1 MYADSL
7 AGQPCAP
14 RRPRL
19 EGPRGRV
26 SVSRALIVK
35 RGFFVALMAVVG
47 LAACT
52 EQGTAQKT
60 GQAVGAESDAE
71 AAPPE
76 SGNDF
81 TMGDTSSPGG
91 QVYRKACASCHE
103 GGVDRAPQRAM
114 LLLMSPESIHRSLT
128 AGAMQI
134 QAAALSEEEKVA
146 VAEFLAGRSVGSAA
160 ETAGPPR
167 CTDNRFD
174 FAEPP
179 VFAGWGFTPASTHMI
194 PTATAG
200 LTPANIGNLKLK
212 WALAFPGASRVRS
225 APALAGG
232 LLFVGSH
239 GGTVYALDRETGCA
253 RWSFDASAE
262 VRTGI
267 VVSPW
272 LSGDATAQPMAFFGD
287 LIGNL
292 YGLDALTGELR
303 WRARPD
309 EHPNTTLTGTP
320 TLHEDTLYVPVSSL
334 EVVPAADP
342 AYECC
347 NFRGSVVAYEARTG
361 ATRWQAFTIADEP
374 RPQGVNAAGTQ
385 NYGPSGAPIWNS
397 PAIDVE
403 RSQLLVGTGENYSSP
418 ADEASD
424 AIFALDL
431 DTGDVNWV
439 YQATAGDAWNLACGF
454 GDRANCPV
462 EDGPDYDFG
471 AGTVVTQDADGRD
484 LVVAGQKSGM
494 VYALDAHT
502 GQPVWQAKVGRGGIH
517 GGVYFGMAAVGGRLF
532 VPISDTDDG
541 REYPE
546 PARPGL
552 YALDLRNGEFLWKVP
567 AADVCRDDQQFC
579 QPGYSQAVTATPE
592 LVFAGGNDGYMR
604 IFDATTGAL
613 LWELD
618 TARDFPALGGIT
630 ARGGAFGGAAAP
642 VAYRGELILSS
653 GYGFA
658 GKMPGNALLV
668 FDTDR

>member
-1 MYADSL
+1 MTD
-7 AGQPCAP
+7 
-14 RRPRL
+14 
-19 EGPRGRV
+19 V
-26 SVSRALIVK
+26 SS
-35 RGFFVALMAVVG
+35 LMAVVVAVLG
-47 LAACT
+47 LAGCI
-52 EQGTAQKT
+52 EQGTEQKN
-60 GQAVGAESDAE
+60 GQADEAAAE

-76 SGNDF
+76 ARNDF
-81 TMGDTSSPGG
+81 VMGDRSSPGG
-91 QVYRKACASCHE
+91 QMYLQACASCHD

-114 LLLMSPESIHRSLT
+114 LLLMTPESIHRSLT
-128 AGAMQI
+128 AGVMQA
-134 QAAALSEEEKVA
+134 QAAALSAEDKVA
-146 VAEFLAGRSVGSAA
+146 VAEFLARRSMAGVA
-160 ETAGPPR
+160 ETAGPPG
-167 CTDNRFD
+167 CEDNRFD
-174 FAEPP
+174 FTEPP
-179 VFAGWGFTPASTHMI
+179 VFGGWGLTPASTHAI

-200 LTPANIGNLKLK
+200 LTPANIDSLKLK
-212 WALAFPGASRVRS
+212 WALAFPGALRARS

-239 GGTVYALDRETGCA
+239 GGTVYALDRETGCV

-272 LSGDATAQPMAFFGD
+272 LAGDATAQPMAFFGD

-292 YGLDALTGELR
+292 YGLDALTGELQ

-309 EHPNTTLTGTP
+309 AHPNTTLTGTP
-320 TLHEDTLYVPVSSL
+320 TLHDDTLYVPVSSL

-347 NFRGSVVAYEARTG
+347 NFRGSVVAYDAHTG
-361 ATRWQAFTIADEP
+361 ETRWQAFTIADEP
-374 RPQGVNAAGTQ
+374 EPQGVNAAGTQ

-397 PAIDVE
+397 PAIDIE
-403 RSQLLVGTGENYSSP
+403 RSQLFVGTGENYSSP
-418 ADEASD
+418 ADGASD
-424 AIFALDL
+424 AIFAFDL
-431 DTGDVNWV
+431 ATGAVNWIF
-439 YQATAGDAWNLACGF
+439 QATAGDAWNMACGP
-454 GDRANCPV
+454 GDRTNCPV

-471 AGTVVTQDADGRD
+471 AGTVLTQDADGRD

-494 VYALDAHT
+494 VHALDADT
-502 GQPVWQAKVGRGGIH
+502 GEPVWQTKVGRGGVH
-517 GGVYFGMAAVGGRLF
+517 AGVYFGMAADGGRLF

-552 YALDLRNGEFLWKVP
+552 YALDLRTGEYLWKAP
-567 AADVCRDDQQFC
+567 APDVCRDEQEFC
-579 QPGYSQAVTATPE
+579 QPGYSQAITATPE
-592 LVFAGGNDGYMR
+592 LVFAGGADGYLR
-604 IFDATTGAL
+604 VFDAASGDV

-618 TARDFPALGGIT
+618 TVRGFPAVGGVT

-642 VAYRGELILSS
+642 VAYRGNLILSS

-668 FDTDR
+668 FEVGR

>member
-1 MYADSL
+1 MTDKHSLLAVFVAALGL
-7 AGQPCAP
+7 AG
-14 RRPRL
+14 
-19 EGPRGRV
+19 
-26 SVSRALIVK
+26 
-35 RGFFVALMAVVG
+35 
-47 LAACT
+47 CT
-52 EQGTAQKT
+52 EPGTEQNA
-60 GQAVGAESDAE
+60 GQAAETAAE
-71 AAPPE
+71 AAPPAAE
-76 SGNDF
+76 TRGDF
-81 TMGDTSSPGG
+81 EMADASSVGG
-91 QVYRKACASCHE
+91 QVYVTACASCHD

-114 LLLMSPESIHRSLT
+114 LLLMSPESIHRSLAT
-128 AGAMQI
+128 GVMQA
-134 QAAALSEEEKVA
+134 QAAALSAEEKVA
-146 VAEFLAGRSVGSAA
+146 VAEYLAGRGMAGVA
-160 ETAGPPR
+160 ETAGPLR
-167 CTDNRFD
+167 CEDNRFD
-174 FAEPP
+174 FHEPP
-179 VFAGWGFTPASTHMI
+179 VFAAWGFDPGSTHLI

-200 LTPANIGNLKLK
+200 LTPANIASLKLK
-212 WALAFPGASRVRS
+212 WALAFPGAVRARS

-239 GGTVYALDRETGCA
+239 GGTVFALDRETGCA

-272 LSGDATAQPMAFFGD
+272 RAGDDMAQPMALFGD

-292 YGLDALTGELR
+292 YGLDALTGELQ

-309 EHPNTTLTGTP
+309 VHPNTTLTGTP
-320 TLHEDTLYVPVSSL
+320 TLHEGTLYVPVSSL

-347 NFRGSVVAYEARTG
+347 NFRGSVVAYDARTG
-361 ATRWQAFTIADEP
+361 EVRWQAFTVAEEP
-374 RPQGVNAAGTQ
+374 RLQGVNAAGTQ

-418 ADEASD
+418 AEGGSD
-424 AIFALDL
+424 AIFAFDL
-431 DTGDVNWV
+431 ATGEVNWV
-439 YQATAGDAWNLACGF
+439 FQATAGDAWNMACGP
-454 GDRANCPV
+454 GDRTNCPV

-494 VYALDAHT
+494 VHALDAGT
-502 GQPVWQAKVGRGGIH
+502 GKPVWQTKVGRGGIH
-517 GGVYFGMAAVGGRLF
+517 GGVYFGLAAGGGRLF

-552 YALDLRNGEFLWKVP
+552 YALDLRNGEYLWKVP
-567 AADVCRDDQQFC
+567 APEVCRDDQQFC
-579 QPGYSQAVTATPE
+579 QAGYSQAITATPE

-604 IFDATTGAL
+604 VFDAASGEL

-618 TARDFPALGGIT
+618 TARDFPAVGGVT
-630 ARGGAFGGAAAP
+630 AQGGAFGGAAAP
-642 VAYRGELILSS
+642 VAYQGKLILSS

-668 FDTDR
+668 FEVGG